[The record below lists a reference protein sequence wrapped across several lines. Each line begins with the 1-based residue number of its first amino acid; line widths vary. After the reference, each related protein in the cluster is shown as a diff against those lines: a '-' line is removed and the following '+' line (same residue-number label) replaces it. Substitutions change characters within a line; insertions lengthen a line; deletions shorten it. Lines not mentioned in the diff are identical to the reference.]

1 MAESAGSLLHEAM
14 RSQLFRLERGVNMF
28 GSDGLENLY
37 VIWGFLIQIV
47 LIVHF
52 ALRKWAFERFT
63 FKYGWIVYALSVPA
77 VVVSLVLLLGGK
89 PWGLWMAGFIYL
101 AWAYCGYRIDY
112 VKQARWRNP
121 VNWRIGGPYVTLYL
135 ATIMFY
141 WWPLGL
147 INRTLWY
154 AYAILFVIS
163 TWLNITSHHP
173 TEEISQTEGEFTIDG
188 SNEAP

>member
-63 FKYGWIVYALSVPA
+63 FKYGWIVYAL
-77 VVVSLVLLLGGK
+77 
-89 PWGLWMAGFIYL
+89 
-101 AWAYCGYRIDY
+101 
-112 VKQARWRNP
+112 
-121 VNWRIGGPYVTLYL
+121 
-135 ATIMFY
+135 
-141 WWPLGL
+141 
-147 INRTLWY
+147 
-154 AYAILFVIS
+154 
-163 TWLNITSHHP
+163 
-173 TEEISQTEGEFTIDG
+173 
-188 SNEAP
+188 